1 MTLVRCLPIVEATVE
16 ASVSNVWKLLDAR
29 AMKSAIAVVLSAVIV
44 LTSTLSG
51 CDKGGHKIVKVSGV
65 LTRNGKPVPNLEVYF
80 MPTHGRNSVG
90 MADAQGRFAL
100 GYTPDQDGALVGTHT
115 VFVVFNPPRSGAERI
130 AAPDDVKP
138 ILEKYG
144 TKETSPLTVEIT
156 KAVSN
161 LEIKLD

>member
-1 MTLVRCLPIVEATVE
+1 MRAARRYSTVLIVVWAALLVGCNQGGP
-16 ASVSNVWKLLDAR
+16 NV
-29 AMKSAIAVVLSAVIV
+29 VP
-44 LTSTLSG
+44 
-51 CDKGGHKIVKVSGV
+51 VSGV

-90 MADAQGRFAL
+90 MADENGRFKL
-100 GYTPDQDGALVGTHT
+100 GYTPDQEGALVATHT
-115 VFVVFNPPRSGAERI
+115 VFVVFNPPQTTSERL
-130 AAPDDVKP
+130 AAPAEIRP

-144 TKETSPLTVEIT
+144 TMDTSPLKVEIT

>member
-1 MTLVRCLPIVEATVE
+1 MGCTRRISVLMTVLAALLGGCSPGGPTV
-16 ASVSNVWKLLDAR
+16 VP
-29 AMKSAIAVVLSAVIV
+29 
-44 LTSTLSG
+44 
-51 CDKGGHKIVKVSGV
+51 VSGV

-90 MADAQGRFAL
+90 MADENGRFTL

-115 VFVVFNPPRSGAERI
+115 VFVVFNPPQTTSERL
-130 AAPDDVKP
+130 AAPAEMRP

-144 TKETSPLTVEIT
+144 TMDTSPLRVEIT
-156 KAVSN
+156 KAVSD